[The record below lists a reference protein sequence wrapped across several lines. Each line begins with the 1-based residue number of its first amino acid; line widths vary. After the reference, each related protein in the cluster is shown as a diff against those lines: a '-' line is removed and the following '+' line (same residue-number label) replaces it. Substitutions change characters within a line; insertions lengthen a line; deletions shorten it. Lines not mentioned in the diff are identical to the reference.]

1 MRNRFSNT
9 AVPIEAKPAPLTVK
23 GNLALI
29 EAGNLEDDLE
39 RLADVD
45 WIIEVVVENLD
56 IKIFEKVDA
65 VRKPGSIVSS
75 NTSGIS
81 VEKMAEGR
89 SDDFQKHLGTHFL
102 THHDI

>member
-9 AVPIEAKPAPLTVK
+9 AVQKLLKQKPAPLTVK

-56 IKIFEKVDA
+56 IKKKLFEKVDA

-81 VEKMAEGR
+81 VEKW
-89 SDDFQKHLGTHFL
+89 QKVVQT
-102 THHDI
+102 TSRNTS

>member
-1 MRNRFSNT
+1 M
-9 AVPIEAKPAPLTVK
+9 K

-56 IKIFEKVDA
+56 IKRNYLK
-65 VRKPGSIVSS
+65 K
-75 NTSGIS
+75 
-81 VEKMAEGR
+81 
-89 SDDFQKHLGTHFL
+89 
-102 THHDI
+102 

>member
-1 MRNRFSNT
+1 M
-9 AVPIEAKPAPLTVK
+9 K

-56 IKIFEKVDA
+56 IKKNLI
-65 VRKPGSIVSS
+65 
-75 NTSGIS
+75 
-81 VEKMAEGR
+81 
-89 SDDFQKHLGTHFL
+89 
-102 THHDI
+102 

>member
-1 MRNRFSNT
+1 M
-9 AVPIEAKPAPLTVK
+9 K

-56 IKIFEKVDA
+56 IKRNYLKS
-65 VRKPGSIVSS
+65 RCGS
-75 NTSGIS
+75 
-81 VEKMAEGR
+81 
-89 SDDFQKHLGTHFL
+89 
-102 THHDI
+102 

>member
-1 MRNRFSNT
+1 M
-9 AVPIEAKPAPLTVK
+9 K

-56 IKIFEKVDA
+56 IKKKTI
-65 VRKPGSIVSS
+65 
-75 NTSGIS
+75 
-81 VEKMAEGR
+81 
-89 SDDFQKHLGTHFL
+89 
-102 THHDI
+102 

>member
-1 MRNRFSNT
+1 M
-9 AVPIEAKPAPLTVK
+9 K

-56 IKIFEKVDA
+56 IKRNYLKS
-65 VRKPGSIVSS
+65 RRCS
-75 NTSGIS
+75 
-81 VEKMAEGR
+81 
-89 SDDFQKHLGTHFL
+89 
-102 THHDI
+102 

>member
-1 MRNRFSNT
+1 M
-9 AVPIEAKPAPLTVK
+9 K

-45 WIIEVVVENLD
+45 WIIEVVVEKLD
-56 IKIFEKVDA
+56 IKKKLFEKVDA

-81 VEKMAEGR
+81 VEKW
-89 SDDFQKHLGTHFL
+89 QKVVQT
-102 THHDI
+102 TSRNTS

>member
-1 MRNRFSNT
+1 M
-9 AVPIEAKPAPLTVK
+9 K

-56 IKIFEKVDA
+56 IKKTI
-65 VRKPGSIVSS
+65 
-75 NTSGIS
+75 
-81 VEKMAEGR
+81 
-89 SDDFQKHLGTHFL
+89 
-102 THHDI
+102 

>member
-1 MRNRFSNT
+1 IAVLLKRFLTLLCSNVSVRNRFSNT
-9 AVPIEAKPAPLTVK
+9 AIQKLLKQKPAPLTVK

-56 IKIFEKVDA
+56 IKTESQSKKIKLRAGEKLKRDEA
-65 VRKPGSIVSS
+65 
-75 NTSGIS
+75 
-81 VEKMAEGR
+81 
-89 SDDFQKHLGTHFL
+89 
-102 THHDI
+102 

>member
-1 MRNRFSNT
+1 L
-9 AVPIEAKPAPLTVK
+9 VKQKPAPLTVK
-23 GNLALI
+23 GNLTLI

-56 IKIFEKVDA
+56 IKKKLFEKVDA

-89 SDDFQKHLGTHFL
+89 SDDF
-102 THHDI
+102 

>member
-1 MRNRFSNT
+1 M
-9 AVPIEAKPAPLTVK
+9 K

-56 IKIFEKVDA
+56 IKRKLFEK
-65 VRKPGSIVSS
+65 
-75 NTSGIS
+75 
-81 VEKMAEGR
+81 
-89 SDDFQKHLGTHFL
+89 
-102 THHDI
+102 

>member
-1 MRNRFSNT
+1 M
-9 AVPIEAKPAPLTVK
+9 K

-56 IKIFEKVDA
+56 IKRNYLKS
-65 VRKPGSIVSS
+65 RCCS
-75 NTSGIS
+75 
-81 VEKMAEGR
+81 
-89 SDDFQKHLGTHFL
+89 
-102 THHDI
+102 

>member
-1 MRNRFSNT
+1 M
-9 AVPIEAKPAPLTVK
+9 K

-56 IKIFEKVDA
+56 IKKKLFES
-65 VRKPGSIVSS
+65 RCGS
-75 NTSGIS
+75 
-81 VEKMAEGR
+81 
-89 SDDFQKHLGTHFL
+89 
-102 THHDI
+102 

>member
-1 MRNRFSNT
+1 M
-9 AVPIEAKPAPLTVK
+9 K

-56 IKIFEKVDA
+56 IKKKLFEK
-65 VRKPGSIVSS
+65 
-75 NTSGIS
+75 
-81 VEKMAEGR
+81 
-89 SDDFQKHLGTHFL
+89 
-102 THHDI
+102 

>member
-1 MRNRFSNT
+1 MQKLLKQ
-9 AVPIEAKPAPLTVK
+9 KPAPLTVK

-56 IKIFEKVDA
+56 IKKKLFEK
-65 VRKPGSIVSS
+65 
-75 NTSGIS
+75 
-81 VEKMAEGR
+81 
-89 SDDFQKHLGTHFL
+89 
-102 THHDI
+102 

>member
-1 MRNRFSNT
+1 M
-9 AVPIEAKPAPLTVK
+9 K

-56 IKIFEKVDA
+56 IKKETI
-65 VRKPGSIVSS
+65 
-75 NTSGIS
+75 
-81 VEKMAEGR
+81 
-89 SDDFQKHLGTHFL
+89 
-102 THHDI
+102 

>member
-1 MRNRFSNT
+1 M
-9 AVPIEAKPAPLTVK
+9 K

-56 IKIFEKVDA
+56 IKKNYL
-65 VRKPGSIVSS
+65 K
-75 NTSGIS
+75 
-81 VEKMAEGR
+81 K
-89 SDDFQKHLGTHFL
+89 
-102 THHDI
+102 